1 MLVGCVLQLAWC
13 RAGGRGCCANL
24 RACWGHKTRKKSAA
38 SKAPKC
44 RLLPLKR
51 HCALHLHC
59 WLIYVPLKLRALSR
73 ASSHECGGAE
83 GSMARRGQICAQEG
97 AGGRQGRGW
106 EGWGGAARRERH
118 HVASGK
124 VEFLS
129 ELFSCSSA
137 LRNFP
142 IRNNIENIR
151 RLHSHGSVLLSVLH
165 CRPRARRRRKCL
177 AHAAAGPPPRHGR
190 LHSHRSGLHCRPR
203 GDVSSFC
210 CLYQ

>member
-118 HVASGK
+118 HVASQK
-124 VEFLS
+124 L
-129 ELFSCSSA
+129 A
-137 LRNFP
+137 LPTFT
-142 IRNNIENIR
+142 R
-151 RLHSHGSVLLSVLH
+151 RHAGRLL
-165 CRPRARRRRKCL
+165 RPRAS
-177 AHAAAGPPPRHGR
+177 AAATSRTPRRSRLALSSPPPMVWYARRSRRSR
-190 LHSHRSGLHCRPR
+190 LSKWQYKQAKTPTSSHPLSCTTQQPR
-203 GDVSSFC
+203 
-210 CLYQ
+210 

>member
-1 MLVGCVLQLAWC
+1 MFKPIGGTRREGGRVAWQAGSSSIQAVAQQRPRGRGRARGACCRLRHGAICHLAGCCMPASDRAAVGGCAAMLVGCVLQLAWC

-124 VEFLS
+124 VGFFLAS
-129 ELFSCSSA
+129 
-137 LRNFP
+137 
-142 IRNNIENIR
+142 
-151 RLHSHGSVLLSVLH
+151 
-165 CRPRARRRRKCL
+165 
-177 AHAAAGPPPRHGR
+177 
-190 LHSHRSGLHCRPR
+190 
-203 GDVSSFC
+203 
-210 CLYQ
+210 

>member
-1 MLVGCVLQLAWC
+1 MKAVEWRGRPAAAAYRPSRSSGRAGGGMHAGQVAGCATGPFATWLAVVCPHRAAVGGCAAMLVGCVLQLAWC

-124 VEFLS
+124 VDASGRVIEQ
-129 ELFSCSSA
+129 SA
-137 LRNFP
+137 RQ
-142 IRNNIENIR
+142 I
-151 RLHSHGSVLLSVLH
+151 
-165 CRPRARRRRKCL
+165 
-177 AHAAAGPPPRHGR
+177 
-190 LHSHRSGLHCRPR
+190 
-203 GDVSSFC
+203 
-210 CLYQ
+210 

>member
-1 MLVGCVLQLAWC
+1 MEAVEWRSRPAAAAYRPSRSSGRAGGGMRAGHVAGCATGPFATWLAVVCPHRAAVGGCAAMLVGCVLQLAWC

-124 VEFLS
+124 SRFLPICG
-129 ELFSCSSA
+129 SCY
-137 LRNFP
+137 
-142 IRNNIENIR
+142 IRYCLKPVAVPLEN
-151 RLHSHGSVLLSVLH
+151 
-165 CRPRARRRRKCL
+165 P
-177 AHAAAGPPPRHGR
+177 
-190 LHSHRSGLHCRPR
+190 
-203 GDVSSFC
+203 
-210 CLYQ
+210 